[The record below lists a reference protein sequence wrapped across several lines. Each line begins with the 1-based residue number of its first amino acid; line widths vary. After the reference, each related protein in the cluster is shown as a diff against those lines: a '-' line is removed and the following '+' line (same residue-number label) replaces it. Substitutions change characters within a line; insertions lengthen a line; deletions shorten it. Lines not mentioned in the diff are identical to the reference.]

1 MATVAATWHRGDLIL
16 GLYEVLDV
24 VRTGGMG
31 LVHRVRHRGWDI
43 DLAVKT
49 PRRALVRSPDAIRD
63 FEREAEVWVGLGLHP
78 HIANCVYVR
87 TLDGVPRVFAEWAD
101 GGSLAEA
108 VRSRSRSLY
117 GDGPLGSPVPLASPG
132 SPGSLGSLLDVA
144 IQSAWGLDHAHENG
158 VVHQDVKPANVML
171 TRDGT
176 VKVTD
181 FGMARA
187 RMATGEAAGVRDGG
201 GGGARGGARA
211 PGAEVV

>member
-1 MATVAATWHRGDLIL
+1 MATWRRGDLIL
-16 GLYEVLDV
+16 DLYEVLDV

-31 LVHRVRHRGWDI
+31 LVHRVRHHGWDI

-108 VRSRSRSLY
+108 VRSRSST
-117 GDGPLGSPVPLASPG
+117 GPTPWDRCWTSPSSP
-132 SPGSLGSLLDVA
+132 
-144 IQSAWGLDHAHENG
+144 
-158 VVHQDVKPANVML
+158 
-171 TRDGT
+171 
-176 VKVTD
+176 
-181 FGMARA
+181 
-187 RMATGEAAGVRDGG
+187 
-201 GGGARGGARA
+201 RGGSTTRTRTGSCTRTSS
-211 PGAEVV
+211 PPT